1 MFSPTSKN
9 LSAIITGDESNSSL
23 GITAMEEGGDSS
35 WGRGSKES
43 SADNPKLSPKIA
55 VMEPVLRFL
64 QLLCENH
71 NLFLQVM
78 SVFLV
83 VFVV

>member
-1 MFSPTSKN
+1 MI
-9 LSAIITGDESNSSL
+9 LTGDESNSCL
-23 GITAMEEGGDSS
+23 GIHSMEEGDSS

-71 NLFLQVM
+71 NLYLQVM
-78 SVFLV
+78 LIFIVSWSYI
-83 VFVV
+83 